1 MKRFWV
7 LGWFLMSAAVF
18 LSAAQTERTLV
29 LLTHD
34 SFNLDEALIQQ
45 FEADHGVTLRILRAG
60 DTGTMINQA
69 ILTRSNPLADVLF
82 GVDNTFLGRALAAD
96 LFESYTSPLL
106 EFLDESVLDEAIDAV
121 TPVSYGDVCINYDIA
136 FFEARGLALPETLED
151 LASETYRGMF
161 VTMNP
166 ATSSPG
172 LAFLLTTVA
181 YFGEEGDYTYLDY
194 WRDLIAN
201 DTLIV
206 DGWET
211 GYFGFFSGA
220 VEGAEYP
227 LVLSYASSPPFTVD
241 ETGESAATGSLVAD
255 GMCFRQIEYV
265 GVLRGTAN
273 PDLARA
279 FVDFMLSPEVQASL
293 PDTMYVF
300 PARQDVE
307 LPELFARFAQIPEN
321 PVVMSPE
328 LIQERRDIW
337 LSEWLQTIGG

>member
-1 MKRFWV
+1 MKRSIV
-7 LGWFLMSAAVF
+7 LAALLLSLAAV
-18 LSAAQTERTLV
+18 LSAQSTRSLV

-34 SFNLDEALIQQ
+34 SFNLDEALIRQ
-45 FEADHGVTLRILRAG
+45 FEAEHGATLQILRAG
-60 DTGTMINQA
+60 DAGTMINQA

-82 GVDNTFLGRALAAD
+82 GVDNTFLGRALEAD
-96 LFESYTSPLL
+96 LFEPYESPML
-106 EFLDESVLDEAIDAV
+106 EWLDESVLSDTGYAV

-136 FFEARGLALPETLED
+136 YFESRDLEPPSSLED
-151 LASETYRGMF
+151 LASETYRGLF

-172 LAFLLTTVA
+172 LSFLLATVA

-194 WRDLIAN
+194 WRDLVAN

-211 GYFGFFSGA
+211 GYFGYFSGA

-255 GMCFRQIEYV
+255 NMCFRQIEYI
-265 GVLRGTAN
+265 GVLKGASN

-279 FVDFMLSPEVQASL
+279 FVDFMLSAEVQATL

-300 PARQDVE
+300 PARRDVE
-307 LPELFARFAQIPEN
+307 LPPLFAKFAQIPEN

-328 LIQERRDIW
+328 VIQANREIW
-337 LSEWLQTIGG
+337 LSEWLEAIGG